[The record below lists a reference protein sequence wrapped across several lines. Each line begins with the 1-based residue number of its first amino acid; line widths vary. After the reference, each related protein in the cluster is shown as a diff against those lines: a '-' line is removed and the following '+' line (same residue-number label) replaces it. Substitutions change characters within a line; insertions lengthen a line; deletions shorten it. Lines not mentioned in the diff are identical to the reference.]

1 MPYESTQCHLPPGR
15 GDFPAFNPIYW
26 GKSRP
31 MSTNILLCLETI
43 RNIDIITVK
52 KKYYDVSNRVKSDD
66 TERAKILSSNDTV
79 NINRKSCDLMNT
91 AI

>member
-1 MPYESTQCHLPPGR
+1 
-15 GDFPAFNPIYW
+15 
-26 GKSRP
+26 